1 MPEKVL
7 MPDLDSAVLIID
19 NDLKVFDILLKC
31 TEKLAVHI
39 SYASSLREGL
49 DKSRSNRYQIIL
61 MRDSLPDGDACY
73 AIQDFQLD
81 AESPEVIIFSTK
93 GDPVQAEI
101 ALKSGAWDYV
111 VDISPEKSLPEFL
124 QRALRYRY
132 SKKDTKRLTQ
142 NEIRDQLKHH
152 GIIGQSNLIQKCIN
166 FAAKIAQSDSNV
178 LISGESGTGK
188 ELFASVIHHL
198 SPRAAKNL
206 TIVDCAALPSTLVE
220 SILFGHAKGSFTGAD
235 KAHSGIIKQ
244 SDGGTLFLDEVA
256 EMPTEIQKKFL
267 RVVQERKYLPV
278 GSNVETKS
286 NFRLIA
292 ATNKDLYAM
301 VEEGTFREDLL
312 FRLKTFHLE
321 LPPLRMRPTDITEL
335 VYYYRDA
342 FCKRNSLQRKK
353 LSSDYIM
360 FLSQYDWPGNVREL
374 FQAIEC
380 SITNAQD
387 SSILYSKHLPLNIR
401 IQVTKNKIQEMDAP
415 ETGNSQDGSVQSE
428 LGHMLTIKGA
438 RDRAIADQEK
448 KYLKQLLVLSEGN
461 IRKCCETS
469 GLSRSRL
476 YDLLK
481 KYQLSHK

>member
-1 MPEKVL
+1 
-7 MPDLDSAVLIID
+7 MPDQDSAVLIID
-19 NDLKVFDILLKC
+19 NDLKVFDILMKC
-31 TEKLAVHI
+31 TEKIAVHT
-39 SYASSLREGL
+39 SYASSLQEGL
-49 DKSRSNRYQIIL
+49 EKSRTNRYQIIL

-111 VDISPEKSLPEFL
+111 VDISPEKSLPGFL

-152 GIIGQSNLIQKCIN
+152 GIIGQSKLIQKCIN

-178 LISGESGTGK
+178 LITGETGTGK
-188 ELFASVIHHL
+188 ELFASVIHNL
-198 SPRAAKNL
+198 SPRASKNL
-206 TIVDCAALPSTLVE
+206 TIVDCAALPATLVE
-220 SILFGHAKGSFTGAD
+220 SILFGHTKGSFTGAD
-235 KAHSGIIKQ
+235 KAQSGIIKQ

-256 EMPTEIQKKFL
+256 EMPTDIQKKFL

-321 LPPLRMRPTDITEL
+321 LPPLRTRPTDITEL